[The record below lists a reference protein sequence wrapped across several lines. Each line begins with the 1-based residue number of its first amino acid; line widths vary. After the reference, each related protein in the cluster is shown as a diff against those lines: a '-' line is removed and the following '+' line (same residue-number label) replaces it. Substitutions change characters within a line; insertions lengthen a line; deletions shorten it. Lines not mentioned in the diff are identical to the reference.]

1 MISSGHFGDHKTVE
15 KIILLFSNLHVEAQ
29 KQVASKNDKE
39 ESYSQ
44 VYKSK
49 SIVAEAI
56 IVGDTPKWLVLRQ
69 PEIYLFRIQ

>member
-1 MISSGHFGDHKTVE
+1 MIFSGHFGDQKTVE
-15 KIILLFSNLHVEAQ
+15 KIILLFSDLYVEAE

-49 SIVAEAI
+49 SVIAEAI
-56 IVGDTPKWLVLRQ
+56 IVG
-69 PEIYLFRIQ
+69 EIPNG